1 MFLILVKA
9 ERRGTEEERRGKE
22 SERARK
28 KEAGRTERSRKRE
41 T

>member
-9 ERRGTEEERRGKE
+9 ERGGTEEEKRGKE

-28 KEAGRTERSRKRE
+28 KEAGRTERSRKRD